1 MTGMVSGSWLPQ
13 VLLGREL
20 SEFLTS
26 FAGRYYFPPAIVLL
40 SFSDGRTCLPVN
52 TQY

>member
-1 MTGMVSGSWLPQ
+1 MGMVSGSQLPW

-26 FAGRYYFPPAIVLL
+26 FAGRHYFPSAIFYFPFLMVELA
-40 SFSDGRTCLPVN
+40 S
-52 TQY
+52 Q